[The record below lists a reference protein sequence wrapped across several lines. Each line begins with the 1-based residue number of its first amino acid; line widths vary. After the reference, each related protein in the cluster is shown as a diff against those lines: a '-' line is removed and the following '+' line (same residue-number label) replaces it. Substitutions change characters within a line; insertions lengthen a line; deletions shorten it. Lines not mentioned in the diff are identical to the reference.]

1 MYCNYHKHTHYSNIS
16 TLDCVVKPEEYMIR
30 AVELGH
36 TEYFTTEHGYQ
47 GNIFDV
53 YTLCQKYNLKCIYA
67 AELYYVDNRHEK
79 DKGNYHLV
87 VIAMNE
93 NGRKQ
98 INKIISEANET
109 GYYYKARV
117 DKELVL
123 SLNPDDVIITTACVA
138 SRLFKGDNW
147 LEEFFLPMYEHFGK
161 SMYLEVQ
168 NHNEDIQKKHN
179 KMILELSDKYGLGI
193 IHANDSHYIKFEDA
207 QYRKLFL
214 KAKGV
219 VYGDE
224 DTFILD
230 YPDEKTIIQRYREQG
245 ILSDKQIFQALD
257 NTLIFKQ
264 STGII
269 IDKEFKIPKVT
280 AYNEDSDKV
289 LAKIINESWK
299 KERVNI
305 PKEEHAKYIKE
316 IRYEYDM
323 IKKCGMSDYFIID
336 YKIAKKAIEEYN
348 GILTHTG
355 RGSGVSFYINKLL
368 GLTEIDRIWCPVK
381 LYPTRFMSDTRIL
394 ESRSLP
400 DIDQNWAD
408 VAAPIK
414 ASQDYLGI
422 DGIRQ
427 MVSFK
432 PMQVSSA
439 FRLWCKAKDLNINEY
454 DEVAKKLRDD
464 EHCLDNDEKWSTLI
478 EESKVFRG
486 VIESIAP
493 SPCSYLLLDK
503 PISEEIGLISIGS
516 GNDRDVCCVLDGYN
530 CDYYKYLKNDYL
542 IVTVWDIISK
552 VYEKIGSPIDDIKT
566 LISKC
571 NDKVW
576 DLFSNCIT
584 ATINQCDTDF
594 GKQTLKVYKPRTIEE
609 LSAYVA
615 AIRPGFA
622 NNLETFKN
630 RETYSTGVPEL
641 DELLKDSFSYI
652 MYQESIM
659 SYLVW
664 LGIPEKDSYDI
675 IKKISKKK
683 FKEDELKNL
692 KDKLSKGWLNK
703 IGNLDMFEKT
713 WSDIENSSRYSF
725 NASHSVSV
733 ALDALYGAYLKANYP
748 MEYYSVVFEI
758 YSDDINKTR
767 DLTDELP
774 YFNIKLKLPKFRI
787 SNNHYTC
794 DKRNNVIYKNIQSI
808 KFLNET
814 IAEQLYGMRDMQFN
828 SFLDFLKVNPCNSKQ
843 TEILIKLDFFSEF
856 GKTGKLMDIYN
867 FYLTR
872 YDKNKF
878 KKQIKK
884 DKNPYSID
892 IISKYSKETEKQYVI
907 IDEEGFCNDII
918 SSFEDK
924 EISIKERLD
933 AQIEY
938 LGYIEYKND
947 KAKDYGYIIDVNTK
961 YTPRLTIY
969 KIDTGETISVKY
981 SKRDYEQSELDKGKI
996 IKFVTTEKPRKKLI
1010 DGHWVD
1016 LEESELWI
1024 KSYKI
1029 FQ

>member
-67 AELYYVDNRHEK
+67 AELYYVDNRYEK

-123 SLNPDDVIITTACVA
+123 SLNPNDVIITTACVA

-179 KMILELSDKYGLGI
+179 KMVLELSDKYGLGI
-193 IHANDSHYIKFEDA
+193 IHANDSHYIKSEDA

-224 DTFILD
+224 DAFILD

-408 VAAPIK
+408 VTAPIK

-516 GNDRDVCCVLDGYN
+516 GNDRVVCCVLDGYN

-571 NDKVW
+571 DDKVW

-867 FYLTR
+867 FYQTR

-961 YTPRLTIY
+961 YTPRFTIY

-981 SKRDYEQSELDKGKI
+981 SKRDYEQSDLDKGKI

>member
-123 SLNPDDVIITTACVA
+123 SLNPNDVIITTACVA

-193 IHANDSHYIKFEDA
+193 IHANDSHYIKSEDA

-245 ILSDKQIFQALD
+245 ILSDEQIFQALD

-454 DEVAKKLRDD
+454 DEVAKRLRDD

-516 GNDRDVCCVLDGYN
+516 GNDRVVCCVLDGYN

-576 DLFSNCIT
+576 NLFADCIT

-630 RETYSTGVPEL
+630 RETYSTGVQEL

-692 KDKLSKGWLNK
+692 KDKLSKGWMNK

-828 SFLDFLKVNPCNSKQ
+828 TFLDFLKVNPCNSKQ

-856 GKTGKLMDIYN
+856 GKTGKLMDVYN
-867 FYLTR
+867 FYQTR

-961 YTPRLTIY
+961 YTPRFTIY

-996 IKFVTTEKPRKKLI
+996 VKFITTEKPRKKLI
-1010 DGHWVD
+1010 DEHWVD

>member
-67 AELYYVDNRHEK
+67 AELYYVDNRYEK

-123 SLNPDDVIITTACVA
+123 SLNPNDVIITTACVA

-193 IHANDSHYIKFEDA
+193 IHANDSHYIKSEDA

-224 DTFILD
+224 DVFILD

-245 ILSDKQIFQALD
+245 VLSDKQIFQALD

-355 RGSGVSFYINKLL
+355 RGSGVSCYINKLL

-454 DEVAKKLRDD
+454 DEVAKRLRDD

-516 GNDRDVCCVLDGYN
+516 GNDRVVCCVLDGYN

-630 RETYSTGVPEL
+630 RETYSTGVQEL

-692 KDKLSKGWLNK
+692 KDKLSKGWMNK

-814 IAEQLYGMRDMQFN
+814 IAEQLYEMRDMQFN

-867 FYLTR
+867 FYQTR

-933 AQIEY
+933 TQIEY

-961 YTPRLTIY
+961 YTPRFTIY

-981 SKRDYEQSELDKGKI
+981 SKRDYEQSELGKGKI
-996 IKFVTTEKPRKKLI
+996 IKFITTEKPRKKLI

>member
-123 SLNPDDVIITTACVA
+123 SLNPNDVIITTACVA

-179 KMILELSDKYGLGI
+179 KMVLELSDKYGLGI
-193 IHANDSHYIKFEDA
+193 IHANDSHYIKSEDA

-516 GNDRDVCCVLDGYN
+516 GDDRVVCCVLDGYN

-552 VYEKIGSPIDDIKT
+552 VYEKIGTPIDDIKE

-571 NDKVW
+571 DDKVW

-692 KDKLSKGWLNK
+692 KDKLSKGWMNK

-814 IAEQLYGMRDMQFN
+814 IAEQLYEMRDMQFN

-867 FYLTR
+867 FYQIR
-872 YDKNKF
+872 YDKVKF

-892 IISKYSKETEKQYVI
+892 IISKYSKETEKQYII

-947 KAKDYGYIIDVNTK
+947 KTKDYGYIIDINTK
-961 YTPRLTIY
+961 YTPRFTIY

-1010 DGHWVD
+1010 DGQWID

>member
-1 MYCNYHKHTHYSNIS
+1 
-16 TLDCVVKPEEYMIR
+16 
-30 AVELGH
+30 
-36 TEYFTTEHGYQ
+36 
-47 GNIFDV
+47 
-53 YTLCQKYNLKCIYA
+53 
-67 AELYYVDNRHEK
+67 
-79 DKGNYHLV
+79 
-87 VIAMNE
+87 
-93 NGRKQ
+93 
-98 INKIISEANET
+98 
-109 GYYYKARV
+109 
-117 DKELVL
+117 
-123 SLNPDDVIITTACVA
+123 
-138 SRLFKGDNW
+138 
-147 LEEFFLPMYEHFGK
+147 
-161 SMYLEVQ
+161 
-168 NHNEDIQKKHN
+168 
-179 KMILELSDKYGLGI
+179 
-193 IHANDSHYIKFEDA
+193 
-207 QYRKLFL
+207 
-214 KAKGV
+214 
-219 VYGDE
+219 
-224 DTFILD
+224 
-230 YPDEKTIIQRYREQG
+230 
-245 ILSDKQIFQALD
+245 
-257 NTLIFKQ
+257 
-264 STGII
+264 
-269 IDKEFKIPKVT
+269 
-280 AYNEDSDKV
+280 
-289 LAKIINESWK
+289 
-299 KERVNI
+299 
-305 PKEEHAKYIKE
+305 
-316 IRYEYDM
+316 
-323 IKKCGMSDYFIID
+323 
-336 YKIAKKAIEEYN
+336 
-348 GILTHTG
+348 
-355 RGSGVSFYINKLL
+355 
-368 GLTEIDRIWCPVK
+368 
-381 LYPTRFMSDTRIL
+381 MSDTRIL

-454 DEVAKKLRDD
+454 DEVAKRLRDD

-516 GNDRDVCCVLDGYN
+516 GDDRVVCCVLDGYN

-552 VYEKIGSPIDDIKT
+552 VYEKIGTPIDDIKE

-571 NDKVW
+571 DDKVW

-692 KDKLSKGWLNK
+692 KDKLSKGWMNK

-867 FYLTR
+867 FYQTQ

-961 YTPRLTIY
+961 YTPRFTIY
-969 KIDTGETISVKY
+969 KIDTGETISAKY

-996 IKFVTTEKPRKKLI
+996 IKFITTEKPRKKLI

-1029 FQ
+1029 FE